1 MRAALIF
8 TVFLAT
14 AVVGATPSFALDR
27 ERVGYWN
34 TDFGYLRIEED
45 ADGEISLV
53 LTGYDGITLFA
64 LPIVQRNEQNNIAF
78 YWVDWLR
85 DPALPKCET
94 TRVGYETWGLGT
106 LEPNGPTGFEGA
118 WFTCDPKKGDVQFWR
133 GELVAGS
140 HWTSL
145 PGTPEPAPLRP
156 YMDMPLD
163 RASVLM
169 AERYPDAFPFDGMQ
183 SAALDISCDGARD
196 QVFVWTDEDEAGA
209 PELRIAVA
217 YAEVRPGDEQYA
229 DRLIANRLPAAAAD
243 KVGMCIRDGTPAPF
257 QLEVADLDDTTRAD
271 LRLPASCRS
280 ILLVAADDCRAIRY
294 SMGFGSGGVRYPVAS
309 WADE

>member
-8 TVFLAT
+8 TVLLAS
-14 AVVGATPSFALDR
+14 AVLGAAPSFAQDR

-34 TDFGYLRIEED
+34 TDFGYLRIEES

-53 LTGYDGITLFA
+53 LTGYEGVTLFA

-85 DPALPKCET
+85 DPSLPKCET
-94 TRVGYETWGLGT
+94 ARVGYETWGLGT
-106 LEPNGPTGFEGA
+106 LEPNGPTSFEGA

-145 PGTPEPAPLRP
+145 PGTPEPAPLRA
-156 YMDMPLD
+156 YMDMSLD

-183 SAALDISCDGARD
+183 SAPLDISCDGALDRL
-196 QVFVWTDEDEAGA
+196 FVWTDTDEAGA
-209 PELRIAVA
+209 PELRIAAA
-217 YAEVRPGDEQYA
+217 YAEVRPGDEQYVE
-229 DRLIANRLPAAAAD
+229 RLAVNDLSPATED
-243 KVGMCIRDGTPAPF
+243 KVGLCVRDDGAVPF
-257 QLEVADLDDTTRAD
+257 RLEVADLDDAMRAD

-280 ILLVAADDCRAIRY
+280 VLVVAADDCRPVRY
-294 SMGFGSGGVRYPVAS
+294 SMSFGSGGVRYPVAG